1 MISKLKSHYFF
12 SQPHQPFFIL
22 AFINAI
28 LSMALFGLFF
38 EGTITPTIPAKLYH
52 AYSIIYLL
60 FTPAFLAFLFTTFP
74 RFSATE
80 PIEKKAYMRI
90 FLFFAL
96 GSLFVYLGIFLSIPL
111 INTGILLL
119 FIGHAIAGNMLLDIY
134 KKSKVTDKYD
144 QFWILVATAIGVF
157 AHFLFLTILWLPSLY
172 TFAIQLAIYL
182 YLFLIF
188 FTVAQRM
195 VPFFSHSPIEKH
207 TERFKVIVGLLAL
220 HIILELIDTH
230 SSFLADF
237 MLAYL
242 LGKEILRWRLPFPN
256 PNPLVWV
263 LHIALFWIPVAFLIS
278 SISSLISLINGSSF
292 LYLAIHTLALGFFLT
307 MLIGFG
313 TRVTI
318 GHSGNQMRAD
328 KYTTTLFYITQVVVV
343 MRLITSLNDNF
354 LIFFELSIF
363 IWLLLFISWGI
374 RFFRVLIFGDK
385 L

>member
-1 MISKLKSHYFF
+1 MINRLKNHYFF

-38 EGTITPTIPAKLYH
+38 EGNLTPTIPAKLYH

-80 PIEKKAYMRI
+80 PIEKEAYMRV

-96 GSLFVYLGIFLSIPL
+96 GSLFVHLGVFLSIPL
-111 INTGILLL
+111 INTGIFLL
-119 FIGHAIAGNMLLDIY
+119 FIGHVIATSMLLEIY

-144 QFWILVATAIGVF
+144 QFWILVATTVGVF
-157 AHFLFLTILWLPSLY
+157 AHFLFLIILWLPSLY
-172 TFAIQLAIYL
+172 TFAIQLSIYL
-182 YLFLIF
+182 YLLLIF
-188 FTVAQRM
+188 FAVAQRM
-195 VPFFSHSPIEKH
+195 VPFFSHSPIERH

-220 HIILELIDTH
+220 HIVLELIDTH

-237 MLAYL
+237 ILAYL
-242 LGKEILRWRLPFPN
+242 FGKEIFRWRLPFPN
-256 PNPLVWV
+256 PNPLVWI
-263 LHIALFWIPVAFLIS
+263 LHIALFWVPVAFLLS
-278 SISSLISLINGSSF
+278 SISSLIALINGSSF
-292 LYLAIHTLALGFFLT
+292 LYLGIHTLALGFFLT

-328 KYTTTLFYITQVVVV
+328 KYTTTLFYITQVIVV
-343 MRLITSLNDNF
+343 MRIITSLNNNF

-363 IWLLLFISWGI
+363 IWLLLFISWGV